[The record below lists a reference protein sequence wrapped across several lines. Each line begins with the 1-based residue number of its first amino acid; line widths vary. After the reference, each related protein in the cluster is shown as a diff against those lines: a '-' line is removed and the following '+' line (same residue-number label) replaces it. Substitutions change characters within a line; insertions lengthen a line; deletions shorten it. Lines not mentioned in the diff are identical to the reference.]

1 MTALLKLQDV
11 KKRFGEHTL
20 FDIPALEINAGTAYV
35 LTGPNGSG
43 KSTLLR
49 ILGGLE
55 TAEIGRAE
63 FHGQSLAFS
72 PYPHILRQ
80 SIVYVHQHPVMF
92 STSVADNIGYGL
104 RARGFSARDCDT
116 LVEDAMAWAGVSHL
130 RQHKPET
137 LSGGEKQQVALAR
150 AKVLNPELL
159 LLDEPT
165 ASLDGT
171 AREQV
176 VALLPD
182 LAKSGGAIVMASH
195 DQGLISLSGL
205 RHMDLRDGFMT
216 YDKPFSS

>member
-1 MTALLKLQDV
+1 MTALLKLRDV
-11 KKRFGEHTL
+11 KKRFGENTL
-20 FDIPALEINAGTAYV
+20 FDIPELEIDAGTAYL

-92 STSVADNIGYGL
+92 LTSVADNIGYGL
-104 RARGFSARDCDT
+104 RARGFSARDCET

-130 RQHKPET
+130 RQQKPET
-137 LSGGEKQQVALAR
+137 LSGGEKQRIALAR
-150 AKVLNPELL
+150 AKVLEPELL

-165 ASLDGT
+165 ANLDGT

-176 VALLPD
+176 VALIPELLKTGSSVVIATHDPD
-182 LAKSGGAIVMASH
+182 LINLPSRRLLAMN
-195 DQGLISLSGL
+195 QGTLQI
-205 RHMDLRDGFMT
+205 T
-216 YDKPFSS
+216 